1 MILLLETLDWKMTES
16 TTDAEETEEERAEQL
31 RRSCEAAFEEIVG
44 ELQRTTPLERP
55 LHRLDLFIDLAPSF
69 NALVGRPRGS
79 QDVTIEVCD
88 GLIQD
93 NFAFL
98 DEYHLA
104 FKGAVLSPLRR
115 QDDDLLELALDP
127 LLGTLY
133 ELGIQFVLHHELFH
147 LLCGHLDLVASET
160 VGDRV
165 EIDEGLV
172 YLAAAGRPVS
182 DSDLVRSYYLELEAD
197 ALALEWLLDRL
208 SFTSI
213 DQQLDT
219 LGLGPATDGDW
230 TISDLQG
237 DSRILG
243 FRFVTAAVWAVVLQI
258 EANRRKAG
266 PERFRSHP
274 LPAARLIALTKT
286 LMGWYC
292 RVESLRVSETGAL
305 LWKPQPKDLEPI
317 KEFWRSVMLPAFE
330 FVTNLP
336 NVTTPHTA
344 SPTAT
349 DSSEFS
355 ARSVLQDIKDLLG
368 QRAPQG
374 PGGRQLAQIE
384 RLRMEMARELSE
396 LRYLD
401 VLNTGMTG
409 R

>member
-1 MILLLETLDWKMTES
+1 MTEP
-16 TTDAEETEEERAEQL
+16 TTGAEETEEERAEQL
-31 RRSCEAAFEEIVG
+31 RQSCEAAFETIVDG
-44 ELQRTTPLERP
+44 LQRTTPLARP
-55 LHRLDLFIDLAPSF
+55 VHGLDLFIDLDPSF
-69 NALVGRPRGS
+69 NALVGRPRGR
-79 QDVTIEVCD
+79 QDVTIKVYD

-93 NFAFL
+93 HFAFL

-104 FKGAVLSPLRR
+104 FMGAVLSPLRR
-115 QDDDLLELALDP
+115 HEEELLDLDLDP

-147 LLCGHLDLVASET
+147 LLCGHLDLVARET

-165 EIDEGLV
+165 QLDEELV

-182 DSDLVRSYYLELEAD
+182 HGDLVRSYYLELEAD
-197 ALALEWLLDRL
+197 ALALEWLLGRL

-213 DQQLDT
+213 DQQLNS
-219 LGLGPATDGDW
+219 LGLATDGDW
-230 TISDLQG
+230 TISELQD
-237 DSRILG
+237 DSRIIG
-243 FRFVTAAVWAVVLQI
+243 FRFVNAAVWAIVLQI
-258 EANRRKAG
+258 EANRRKEY
-266 PERFRSHP
+266 PERLRSHP
-274 LPAARLIALTKT
+274 LPTARLIALTKT
-286 LMGWYC
+286 LMGAYC

-305 LWKPQPKDLEPI
+305 LWKPQPKDLEPV

-336 NVTTPHTA
+336 NVMSPHAA
-344 SPTAT
+344 SPAAT

-355 ARSVLQDIKDLLG
+355 ARSVLQDIGDLLG

-374 PGGRQLAQIE
+374 PGGRQLARIE

-409 R
+409 RQQPG